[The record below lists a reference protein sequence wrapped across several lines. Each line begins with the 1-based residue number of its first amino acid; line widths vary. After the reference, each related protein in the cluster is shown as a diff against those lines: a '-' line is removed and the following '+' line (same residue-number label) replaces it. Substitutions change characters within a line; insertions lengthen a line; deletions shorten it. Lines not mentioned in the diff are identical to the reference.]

1 MCYTSVLVDYDQA
14 IKIQFLDSHLLSFS
28 ENGLQQLQVKMVC
41 NNYNLQ
47 TRGQFF

>member
-28 ENGLQQLQVKMVC
+28 ENGLQQLQFTNEGVIF
-41 NNYNLQ
+41 L
-47 TRGQFF
+47 T